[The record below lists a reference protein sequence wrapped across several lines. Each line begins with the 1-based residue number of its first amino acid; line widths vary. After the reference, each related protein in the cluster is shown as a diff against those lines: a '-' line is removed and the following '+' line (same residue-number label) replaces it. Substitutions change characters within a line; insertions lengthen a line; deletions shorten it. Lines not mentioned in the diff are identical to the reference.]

1 MFTQVTTLAI
11 TYYSH
16 LRQNKQERSNYNIE
30 PLHEPFCSLLY
41 ISSALARRLDRVKIL
56 KRIVNKIRTWIKG
69 SKHCSN
75 SSHANDTELE
85 SFNKEL

>member
-1 MFTQVTTLAI
+1 M
-11 TYYSH
+11 SH
-16 LRQNKQERSNYNIE
+16 SVHSCILVQ
-30 PLHEPFCSLLY
+30 HSLD
-41 ISSALARRLDRVKIL
+41 RRLDRVKIL